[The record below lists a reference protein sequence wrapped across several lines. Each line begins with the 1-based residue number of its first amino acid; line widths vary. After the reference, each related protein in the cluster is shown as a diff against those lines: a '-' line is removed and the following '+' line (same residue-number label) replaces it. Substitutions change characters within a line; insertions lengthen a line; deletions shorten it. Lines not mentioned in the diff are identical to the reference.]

1 MSSMTLTDAL
11 RENEAA
17 ELKAHHLACSQ
28 LVRGC
33 QDAIFRFR
41 SQSGDDIESDT
52 VSFRT
57 IEIME
62 GILDSWCE
70 TVSILRSAL
79 DRDSMRE
86 EAYGF
91 NEGAYPDIIAKD
103 SAQMTTRFVKSVFA
117 SAAHEHEHAPR
128 P

>member
-1 MSSMTLTDAL
+1 MSSMTLPDAL
-11 RENEAA
+11 REKEAA

-41 SQSGDDIESDT
+41 SQSGGDIESDS
-52 VSFRT
+52 VSYRT

-62 GILDSWCE
+62 SILDSWCE

-79 DRDSMRE
+79 DRDSLRE
-86 EAYGF
+86 ERYGF
-91 NEGAYPDIIAKD
+91 NAGAYPNVIAKD
-103 SAQMTTRFVKSVFA
+103 SAQMITRFVKSVFA
-117 SAAHEHEHAPR
+117 SGAHEHEHASR
-128 P
+128 S

>member
-1 MSSMTLTDAL
+1 MSSITFPYAL
-11 RENEAA
+11 REKETA

-41 SQSGDDIESDT
+41 SQAGGAIESDD

-70 TVSILRSAL
+70 TLSILRSAL
-79 DRDSMRE
+79 DQDSSRE
-86 EAYGF
+86 EPYRNRGV
-91 NEGAYPDIIAKD
+91 YPVVVAKD
-103 SAQMTTRFVKSVFA
+103 SAQMMTRFVKSVFA
-117 SAAHEHEHAPR
+117 STSHEHENASR
-128 P
+128 S

>member
-1 MSSMTLTDAL
+1 MPSIKVPYVLT
-11 RENEAA
+11 EEEAA

-41 SQSGDDIESDT
+41 SQAGRDIDLDG

-57 IEIME
+57 VEIME

-70 TVSILRSAL
+70 TLSILRSAL
-79 DRDSMRE
+79 NRDSARVE
-86 EAYGF
+86 SYDL
-91 NEGAYPDIIAKD
+91 YPDLMTKD
-103 SAQMTTRFVKSVFA
+103 SAQMIRRFAKSLFTSHAHVREQA
-117 SAAHEHEHAPR
+117 SGS
-128 P
+128 

>member
-1 MSSMTLTDAL
+1 MSSMTLPDAL
-11 RENEAA
+11 REEEAA

-41 SQSGDDIESDT
+41 SQSGRDNESDS

-70 TVSILRSAL
+70 TVAILRSAL
-79 DRDSMRE
+79 GRNSMRE
-86 EAYGF
+86 QPYGF
-91 NEGAYPDIIAKD
+91 NAGAYPDVIAKD

-117 SAAHEHEHAPR
+117 SAAPEHEHASR
-128 P
+128 S

>member
-1 MSSMTLTDAL
+1 MSSMTTPDAL

-41 SQSGDDIESDT
+41 SQCGSDIESDR

-62 GILDSWCE
+62 SVLDSWCE

-79 DRDSMRE
+79 HRDSMRE
-86 EAYGF
+86 EPYGF
-91 NEGAYPDIIAKD
+91 NAGAYPDVIAKD

-117 SAAHEHEHAPR
+117 GAAHEHEHASR
-128 P
+128 S